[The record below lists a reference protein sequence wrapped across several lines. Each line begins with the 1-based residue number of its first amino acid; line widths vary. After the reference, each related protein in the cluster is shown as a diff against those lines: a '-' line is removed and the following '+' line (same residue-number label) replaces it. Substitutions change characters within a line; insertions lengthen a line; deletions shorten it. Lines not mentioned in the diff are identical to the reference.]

1 MKCNIICKFADE
13 KAEQMNAVVTPEK
26 ALRFDR
32 MLSAAS
38 RAVLSAHIH
47 ADGDAVG
54 SCSALLHYLRESRG
68 IDAHVVLPD
77 RDAGGTSFLI
87 PEEDRPYYHFHL
99 TDAADSEAV
108 IARSDLV
115 ILLDCNSFSRTE
127 GLEAALRGS
136 AAPKVLIDHHLNP
149 ETESFDLIFS
159 TEEISSASEMLF
171 QVLCAMPD
179 VAGDASRLPAHSA
192 VALMTGMTTD
202 TNNFAN
208 SVFPGTFEMAS
219 RLLAAGVDRDA
230 ILSQLYNSYRENR
243 LRVMGFLLGKMT
255 LTPEGAAYMILTKRN
270 MNAFGI
276 SEGETEGF
284 VNIPL
289 SIREVRLS
297 VFLKQDAGYF
307 RVSTRSKKGTSAQQ
321 FAARYFN
328 GGGHENA
335 AGGRLY
341 FSDSITSIKDVVAYL
356 ENALNEFLS

>member
-1 MKCNIICKFADE
+1 
-13 KAEQMNAVVTPEK
+13 MNAVVTPEK

-87 PEEDRPYYHFHL
+87 PEEDRPCYHFHL
-99 TDAADSEAV
+99 TDAADAEAV

-115 ILLDCNSFSRTE
+115 ILLD
-127 GLEAALRGS
+127 
-136 AAPKVLIDHHLNP
+136 P